1 MTDTITTWP
10 AHTTEPIPVPL
21 PRLGLCGPCGQ
32 EVRLRV
38 NGLLYAHPC
47 YDDTPGLPTAV
58 LRPTF
63 ARWMHAQSKRR
74 DDYTNRLTLLAGR
87 LFRGCTLARRLD
99 PGDMEWATA
108 EELHGHMH
116 LVQLARTGG
125 DLRSPQAGERCDWMC
140 RDIAEADAFYQQLLV
155 EADDSFDTPKAELT
169 VIVRICR
176 DDLGWVM
183 RDYTDLEQCTSNH
196 FRAEDG
202 RPACTAK
209 AVWRVVEDH
218 GMHLTLS
225 FWCDADLPEE
235 YKPQATPVPHRDATA
250 A

>member
-1 MTDTITTWP
+1 MTDTIITWP
-10 AHTTEPIPVPL
+10 AHTLEPIPVPL

-32 EVRLRV
+32 EVRLRN

-47 YDDTPGLPTAV
+47 YDDTQRMPTAV

-63 ARWMHAQSKRR
+63 ARWLHAQSKRR

-87 LFRGCTLARRLD
+87 LFRGCTRARKLD

-116 LVQLARTGG
+116 LVQLARTGS
-125 DLRSPQAGERCDWMC
+125 DLRSPQAGERCDSMC
-140 RDIAEADAFYQQLLV
+140 RDIVEADAVYQQLI
-155 EADDSFDTPKAELT
+155 ADAGDSIDVAAGP
-169 VIVRICR
+169 IVRVR
-176 DDLGWVM
+176 YHPTGWVM
-183 RDYTDLEQCTSNH
+183 RDYTDLESCTSNH
-196 FRAEDG
+196 FRAQDG
-202 RPACTAK
+202 RPACTTR
-209 AVWRVVEDH
+209 AVWKVVEDH

-225 FWCDADLPEE
+225 FWCDADLPEQH
-235 YKPQATPVPHRDATA
+235 KAQQGVA